1 MYEVMPLAL
10 FVDRLKSAAELT
22 RLRIL
27 LLLSRGDLT
36 VSDIT
41 GILGQS
47 QPRVSRHMKL
57 LQEAGLISRHQEGA
71 WALFRLS
78 DSGSAGELVR
88 DLCARIDLSDPVVE
102 RDLARLAAVK
112 AERQRRAADYFSRS
126 AARWDELRKLHVDEA
141 TVEAAVRSLVGDKPV
156 HALLDIGTGTGRML
170 EMLAPLYRHGIGID
184 TNRDMLNVARANLDR
199 AGIGHAHVSY
209 GDAFSLPVGRDEYDL
224 VIIHQVLHYL
234 DEPDAVIGEA
244 ARALR
249 PGGRLL
255 IVDFAPHDLEFL
267 RTEHAHQRLGFSTA
281 AISGWARDCGL
292 EFVTAREL
300 APAGGEN
307 RLAVTLWLARDPRI
321 LIADTPAPPIMETA

>member
-255 IVDFAPHDLEFL
+255 IVDFAPHD
-267 RTEHAHQRLGFSTA
+267 
-281 AISGWARDCGL
+281 
-292 EFVTAREL
+292 
-300 APAGGEN
+300 
-307 RLAVTLWLARDPRI
+307 
-321 LIADTPAPPIMETA
+321 